1 MSADYGTEHYKGF
14 GHLDRTPPYIFVV
27 HRGGTGVWDVE
38 SPIGTFSREE
48 ITELVELAEQA
59 WPGLTVSL
67 ALAAFG
73 NASDELLG
81 RVHYHS
87 AGGQENTPCLCAEPG
102 TYARQ
107 APNPLAPDA

>member
-1 MSADYGTEHYKGF
+1 MSADYGTEHYRGYC
-14 GHLDRTPPYIFVV
+14 HPAAADQPVYIAVFSKDGSD
-27 HRGGTGVWDVE
+27 H
-38 SPIGTFSREE
+38 IANYSREQ
-48 ITELVELAEQA
+48 ITELVELAEKA

-87 AGGQENTPCLCAEPG
+87 ATGQENTPCLCAEPG